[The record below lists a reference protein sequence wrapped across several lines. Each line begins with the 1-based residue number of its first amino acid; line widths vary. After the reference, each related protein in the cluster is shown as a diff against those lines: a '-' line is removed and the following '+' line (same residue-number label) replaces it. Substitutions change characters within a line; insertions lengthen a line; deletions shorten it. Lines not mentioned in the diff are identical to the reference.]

1 MRRGLG
7 VARVQELQDFEDTLN
22 ARLLNQVVL
31 EGADPPCGS
40 VNPSVTKRLIR
51 IAVE

>member
-1 MRRGLG
+1 M
-7 VARVQELQDFEDTLN
+7 QNFEETLN

-31 EGADPPCGS
+31 EGADPPSGS
-40 VNPSVTKRLIR
+40 VDASVTKRLIR